1 MNDTV
6 LNETE
11 MVSLADAA
19 QLIMANPNVRYF
31 LRGEP
36 GIGKTSLA
44 ISLMQMTGYPLALI
58 DVPNLDLGDIA
69 MPIIDHEDKVTRYYP
84 NARFKIHE
92 QRPIIMVFDE
102 FTKGSEPVMNML
114 HPALETFQPRLG
126 DLNITDGSLI
136 YLTGNLDTDG
146 VGDSLA
152 AHTRQRIGELIVR
165 KPTADEWLAWAAN
178 NGIAAVLMAWVSRYR
193 YCLASYLDG
202 IVNEFNFNPAEPQN
216 NVVSPR
222 TLEMA
227 SRVILQRAHF
237 SDDALRAA
245 LIGILGMPAAT
256 SIMSFLKFQEHLPSL
271 KDILESP
278 HTATVPDQL
287 GARAILTFNLL
298 EYVEKDTLT
307 NIMEYLR
314 RMEEEWQVVFG
325 VTLAKHNTKKQIAF
339 ANRAFT
345 LWAADNEDLL

>member
-11 MVSLADAA
+11 MVSLEDAIH
-19 QLIMANPNVRYF
+19 LIIANPDVRYF

-36 GIGKTSLA
+36 GIGKTSIALA
-44 ISLMQMTGYPLALI
+44 IQQMTGYPLSLV
-58 DVPNLDLGDIA
+58 DVPNLDLGDVA
-69 MPIIDHEDKVTRYYP
+69 MPIIDHDAKVTRYYP
-84 NARFKIHE
+84 NARFGIHKKC
-92 QRPIIMVFDE
+92 PIILVFDE
-102 FTKGSEPVMNML
+102 FTKGSEPVINML
-114 HPALETFQPRLG
+114 HPALETFKPRLG
-126 DLNITDGSLI
+126 DEFITDGSII

-165 KPTADEWLAWAAN
+165 KPTAEEWLAWAAN

-222 TLEMA
+222 TLELA

-237 SDDALRAA
+237 SDDALRAS

-278 HTATVPDQL
+278 HTAIVPDQL

-314 RMEEEWQVVFG
+314 RMDEEWQVVFG
-325 VTLAKHNTKKQIAF
+325 VTLAKHNTKKQVAF
-339 ANRAFT
+339 RNRAFA

>member
-1 MNDTV
+1 MNDSV

-11 MVSLADAA
+11 MVSLEDAIH
-19 QLIMANPNVRYF
+19 LIVANPDVRYF

-36 GIGKTSLA
+36 GIGKTSIALA
-44 ISLMQMTGYPLALI
+44 IQQMTGYPLSLV
-58 DVPNLDLGDIA
+58 DVPNLDLGDVA
-69 MPIIDHEDKVTRYYP
+69 MPIIDHDAKVTRYYP
-84 NARFKIHE
+84 NARFGIHNKC
-92 QRPIIMVFDE
+92 PIILVFDE

-114 HPALETFQPRLG
+114 HPALETFKPRLG
-126 DLNITDGSLI
+126 DEGITDGSII

-165 KPTADEWLAWAAN
+165 KPTAEEWLAWAAN

-222 TLEMA
+222 TLELA

-237 SDDALRAA
+237 SDDALRAS

-278 HTATVPDQL
+278 RTAIVPDQL

-314 RMEEEWQVVFG
+314 RMDEEWQVVFG

-339 ANRAFT
+339 KNRAFT

>member
-1 MNDTV
+1 MSDSV

-11 MVSLADAA
+11 MVSLEDAIH
-19 QLIMANPNVRYF
+19 LIVANPDVRYF

-36 GIGKTSLA
+36 GIGKTSIALA
-44 ISLMQMTGYPLALI
+44 IQQMTGYPLSLV
-58 DVPNLDLGDIA
+58 DVPNLDLGDVA
-69 MPIIDHEDKVTRYYP
+69 MPIIDHDAKVTRYYP
-84 NARFKIHE
+84 NARFGIHKKC
-92 QRPIIMVFDE
+92 PIILVFDE

-114 HPALETFQPRLG
+114 HPALETFKPRLG
-126 DLNITDGSLI
+126 DEFITDGSII

-165 KPTADEWLAWAAN
+165 KPTAEEWLAWAAN

-222 TLEMA
+222 TLELA

-237 SDDALRAA
+237 SDDALRAS

-278 HTATVPDQL
+278 QTAAVPDQL

-325 VTLAKHNTKKQIAF
+325 VTLAKHNTKKQVAF
-339 ANRAFT
+339 SNRAFA